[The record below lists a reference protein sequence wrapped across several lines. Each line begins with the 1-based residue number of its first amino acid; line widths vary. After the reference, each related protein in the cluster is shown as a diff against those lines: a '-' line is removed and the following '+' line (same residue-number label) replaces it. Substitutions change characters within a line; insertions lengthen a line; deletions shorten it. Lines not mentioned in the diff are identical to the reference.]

1 MEKTQQHYDEMIER
15 RDAGNAT
22 DEDNRLIRQYE
33 AEGYSSE
40 RKGFP
45 PTGDGAGGF
54 VAHRNTDDAKI
65 VGVPAGSSQDP
76 DIQAA
81 NGETDSDTDT
91 DDGKISEKDATVQS
105 TPAKSAR
112 GRAAKS

>member
-1 MEKTQQHYDEMIER
+1 MQKTQQQYDEMIER

-33 AEGYSSE
+33 ADGYSSE
-40 RKGFP
+40 RQAFP

-54 VAHRNTDDAKI
+54 VAHRNTEDAKI
-65 VGVPAGSSQDP
+65 VGVPGSPSQDP
-76 DIQAA
+76 DILAA
-81 NGETDSDTDT
+81 NGETASDNAPDTDT
-91 DDGKISEKDATVQS
+91 DNASDTRADK
-105 TPAKSAR
+105 PARSAR